1 MVTVRPTISLLLL
14 YEGPPF
20 MSSRPHLLDALSD
33 QVLLCDGG
41 MGSRVQMLDLEVERD
56 YWGQENCTEILNLS
70 RPELVREI
78 HRGYYEAGA
87 DMVET
92 NTFGGSIVTLSEF
105 DLQDRAR
112 EINRTA
118 ATLAREAA
126 DSFADDRHRYV
137 MGSIGPG
144 TKLPTLNN
152 IDYDTLEAGIIEQCR
167 GLIDGGVDGFL
178 IETCQD
184 TLQIK
189 AAVNAAKQ
197 ARLELNSDAPIF
209 VQVTVETTGTLLV
222 GPDIAAAA
230 TVVESLGVPSL
241 GLNCATGPQE
251 MAEHVRWLSENWPG
265 LLSIQPNAGLPELVD
280 GQTVYPLGP
289 DEMAVWVERF
299 VKEDGLNLIGGCCGT
314 SVPHIAALDK
324 MLRRLGG
331 DRLRPKPIKRNAVW
345 MPSVASLY
353 TQTPLR
359 QENSYFSI
367 GERCNANGS
376 KKWRELQ
383 EAQDWDGCVA
393 IGREQA
399 AEGSNA
405 LDLCT
410 AFVGRNETAEM
421 NEVVSRFTSSV
432 NAPLVID
439 STETPVIE
447 AALKR
452 HGGKPIINSI
462 NFEDGEEHAHDRMKL
477 ARKFGA
483 AMIALTIDEVG
494 MAKEPH
500 DKLRIAERLVDFA
513 CTQYGL
519 PQSDLMIDPL
529 TFTIATG
536 VEDDRKLG
544 VWTLEGIRM
553 IREKFPDIQII
564 LGLSNISFGLNPAA
578 RAVLNSVFLDHAVKA
593 GMTGAIVHVSKIRP
607 LHLIAPE
614 EVKVAEDLIFDRR
627 TEDYDPLQKLL
638 ELFAGRKAADAV
650 KKRRAETPAER
661 LKDRIVDGDR
671 KGIEE
676 DLEAA
681 MQTMPALDIIN
692 TVLLDGMK
700 VVGEL
705 FGAGKMQL
713 PFVLQS
719 AETMKTAVAWLEPHM
734 ERVEGQHRGT
744 MVLATVKG
752 DVHDI
757 GKNLVD
763 IILTNNGYQVI
774 NLGIK
779 VPLAD
784 MITAAKEHK
793 ADAIGMSGLLVKST
807 VIMRENLEEMHRQGI
822 DVPVILGGAALTR
835 NYVEEECAASYGGG
849 EPGHVAYA
857 RDAFDGLSLM
867 DTISQGKFNDY
878 LTAIQTKRAG
888 KSARRNARAPEIQ
901 ETRGFGTVDKEAARA
916 RRARIAGSEAV
927 LTPPFWG
934 AKVVEAAPN
943 AVLPF
948 LNERSLYQFQWGFR
962 KQGRSLEEFMEYAKT
977 ELRPVM
983 KRMLALCAEQDVLRP
998 QAIYG
1003 YWKAAGDGNDLVL
1016 FEEDGI
1022 TEATRFTLPRQ
1033 PKEDGECIADFV
1045 RDIHDPE
1052 RDVIGLQVV
1061 TVGQKASDLA
1071 REWFEA
1077 DRYQDYLYLHGLS
1090 VEMAEAMAEYT
1101 HKRIRAELGFA
1112 AEDDRDMEKMLS
1124 QSYRGSR
1131 YSFGY
1136 PACPRLEDQEPILR
1150 LLGAERVGISL
1161 SDGYQLHPEQSTSA
1175 LVFLNPRAKYFTV

>member
-1 MVTVRPTISLLLL
+1 
-14 YEGPPF
+14 

-78 HRGYYEAGA
+78 HRGYFEAGA

-92 NTFGGSIVTLSEF
+92 NTFGGSILTLAEF
-105 DLQDRAR
+105 DLQDRTR
-112 EINRTA
+112 EINRIA
-118 ATLAREAA
+118 AGLAREAA
-126 DSFADDRHRYV
+126 ETFSDDRHRYV

-144 TKLPTLNN
+144 TKLPTLGNV
-152 IDYDTLEAGIIEQCR
+152 DYDTLEAAITEQCR

-189 AAVNAAKQ
+189 AAVNAAKL
-197 ARLELNSDAPIF
+197 ARIELGSDAPIF

-230 TVVESLGVPSL
+230 TAIHALDVPSL

-265 LLSIQPNAGLPELVD
+265 LISIQPNAGLPELVD
-280 GQTVYPLGP
+280 GSTFYPLSP
-289 DEMAVWVERF
+289 DEMAVWMERF
-299 VKEDGLNLIGGCCGT
+299 IIEDGLNLIGGCCGT
-314 SVPHIAALDK
+314 STPHIQGLDA
-324 MLRRLGG
+324 MLRRRGG
-331 DRLRPKPIKRNAVW
+331 ARLRPAPVSRKPVW
-345 MPSVASLY
+345 IPSVSSLY
-353 TQTPLR
+353 SQTPLR

-383 EAQDWDGCVA
+383 EAGDWDGCVA
-393 IGREQA
+393 VGREQA
-399 AEGSNA
+399 AEGSNS
-405 LDLCT
+405 LDVCT
-410 AFVGRNETAEM
+410 AFVGRDEVAEM
-421 NEVVSRFTSSV
+421 SEVITRFTSSV

-447 AALKR
+447 AALKL

-462 NFEDGEEHAHDRMKL
+462 NFEDGEQHAHDRMKL
-477 ARKFGA
+477 AKKFGA

-494 MAKEPH
+494 MAKMPE

-513 CTQYGL
+513 CNQYGL

-536 VEDDRKLG
+536 MEDDRKLG
-544 VWTLEGIRM
+544 AWTLEGIRL

-607 LHLIAPE
+607 LHLIAAE
-614 EVKVAEDLIFDRR
+614 EVKVAEDLIYDRR
-627 TEDYDPLQKLL
+627 TPDYDPLQKLL

-661 LKDRIVDGDR
+661 LKERIVDGER

-681 MQTMPALDIIN
+681 MKEMTALDIIN
-692 TVLLDGMK
+692 NVLLDGMK

-705 FGAGKMQL
+705 FGSGKMQL

-784 MITAAKEHK
+784 MIAAAKEHN
-793 ADAIGMSGLLVKST
+793 AHAIGMSGLLVKST
-807 VIMRENLEEMHRQGI
+807 VIMRENLEEMKRQGI
-822 DVPVILGGAALTR
+822 DLPVILGGAALTR
-835 NYVEEECAASYGGG
+835 NYVEEECARAYGGG
-849 EPGHVAYA
+849 EPGRVAYA

-867 DTISQGKFNDY
+867 DKVAHQGFDDY

-888 KSARRNARAPEIQ
+888 KSGRKNARAPEIA
-901 ETRGFGTVDKEAARA
+901 ETRGFEPIDPAAARE
-916 RRARIAGSEAV
+916 RRARIAGTITPP
-927 LTPPFWG
+927 TPPFWG
-934 AKVVEAAPN
+934 PRLVESVPS

-977 ELRPVM
+977 ELRPVL
-983 KRMLALCAEQDVLRP
+983 KRMLALNAEQDILRP
-998 QAIYG
+998 QALYG

-1016 FEEDGI
+1016 FEEDGT
-1022 TEATRFTLPRQ
+1022 TEAARFTLPRQ

-1045 RDIHDPE
+1045 RDINDDV
-1052 RDVIGLQVV
+1052 RDVVGLQIV

-1071 REWFEA
+1071 REWFEEN
-1077 DRYQDYLYLHGLS
+1077 RYQDYLYLHGLS

-1101 HKRIRAELGFA
+1101 HKRIRAELGYA

-1150 LLGAERVGISL
+1150 LLGAERIGVSL

-1175 LVFLNPRAKYFTV
+1175 LVILNPRAKYFTV